1 MLACRG
7 TTKQREVHHAEFVC
21 GRSYSDPSS
30 RETIRPGD
38 LFERTNAFPT
48 REVPRGLV
56 ILKSGKASLV
66 MKAENGVEVMH
77 LSFGS
82 GSILG
87 IPAVV
92 TKEPYTLSAK
102 ACPGSDV
109 GFVELS
115 DFEEMLQAEP
125 SLFPLVLAIL
135 ASEIRAARIALI
147 GLMTKPKS
155 RPSRVSGSAHS

>member
-1 MLACRG
+1 MQNSFVADRTLIQALETRSVSVPCLKEQ
-7 TTKQREVHHAEFVC
+7 TLFKQGEA
-21 GRSYSDPSS
+21 
-30 RETIRPGD
+30 
-38 LFERTNAFPT
+38 A
-48 REVPRGLV
+48 RGLF

-66 MKAENGVEVMH
+66 MNAENGVEVMH
-77 LSFGS
+77 LTIGA

-102 ACPGSDV
+102 ACLGSDV

-115 DFEEMLQAEP
+115 DFEEMMQADP
-125 SLFPLVLAIL
+125 SLFPLVLEIL
-135 ASEIRAARIALI
+135 ATEIRAARIALI
-147 GLMTKPKS
+147 GFMTKPKS